1 MVTDRNGLR
10 VLSVEDCM
18 RLLET
23 HVPRVG
29 RVSVMDGGR
38 PLILPV
44 NYIWTDGTVVF
55 RTDPGAKLNAAAGND
70 LVAFEIDDID
80 PTWHEGWSVVVIG
93 TAEEVMDAD
102 EIHRLQE
109 LPLRP
114 WAGSSAAYV
123 RISPKEISGRS
134 LV

>member
-10 VLSVEDCM
+10 VLEVEDCM

-29 RVSVMDGGR
+29 RVSVIDDGR

-44 NYIWTDGTVVF
+44 NYVYADGTIVF
-55 RTDPGAKLNAAAGND
+55 RTDPGAKLNAAVRHD
-70 LVAFEIDDID
+70 VIAFEIDDID
-80 PTWHEGWSVVVIG
+80 ATWHEGWSVIVIG
-93 TAEEVMDAD
+93 TAEEVTDAD
-102 EIHRLQE
+102 EIHRLQQ

-123 RISPKEISGRS
+123 RLMPKEISGRS